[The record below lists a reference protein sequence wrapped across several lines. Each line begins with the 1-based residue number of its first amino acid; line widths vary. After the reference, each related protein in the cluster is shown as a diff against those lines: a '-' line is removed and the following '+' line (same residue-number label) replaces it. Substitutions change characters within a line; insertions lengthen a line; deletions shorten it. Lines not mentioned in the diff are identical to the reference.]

1 MEGKMVV
8 QTDVI
13 LSTVAQELSVS
24 EDDLLKQALRSIL
37 ERHLRQ
43 VQAEISLI
51 CSRYGVSGVE
61 EMEAR
66 YRNGTLE
73 EADSWRDW
81 QRLDH
86 LEYKR
91 ERLLK
96 LLEDLR

>member
-1 MEGKMVV
+1 MVV

-66 YRNGTLE
+66 YRNGALE

>member
-1 MEGKMVV
+1 MAV
-8 QTDVI
+8 QTDVL

-24 EDDLLKQALRSIL
+24 QDDLLKQALRNIL

-51 CSRYGVSGVE
+51 CSRWVSGVE

>member
-1 MEGKMVV
+1 MVV

>member
-66 YRNGTLE
+66 YRSGTLE

>member
-1 MEGKMVV
+1 MAV